1 MQPSIP
7 DQCYEFY
14 IRKTSF
20 VALSV
25 VIFEQGTTGC
35 LDVPKAWKAITKTQ
49 DIFSCSAAKFDTH
62 GVLSKLVGCTIRVVG
77 PHAAKKHDDL
87 VSCAD

>member
-7 DQCYEFY
+7 DKCYAFN
-14 IRKTSF
+14 IRKTRF

-25 VIFEQGTTGC
+25 VMFEQGTTGC
-35 LDVPKAWKAITKTQ
+35 LDVPKAWKAIATTQ

-62 GVLSKLVGCTIRVVG
+62 GVLSKLVGCTMCVVG
-77 PHAAKKHDDL
+77 PHAANKHDDL